1 MHESEV
7 TPSCPTLSHP
17 VDCSLPGS
25 SVHGIFQARVLEW
38 VAISFSKLSIEWHI
52 FLFVNVYWKLGLQDL
67 LQKWVDTFPATVMSA
82 HPHTS
87 IQLFQQKAWWKS
99 QKTAQWRK
107 RSSGRNRGQLHNIGN
122 WKKKIII
129 SEFLKLTKTWKSLST
144 ISLCPHVCFWQFWL
158 PGHLTSK
165 QIMAY
170 FVLFCHT
177 A

>member
-1 MHESEV
+1 MSAFVRPHRQQPTRLPRPWESPGENTGVGCHFLLQVRYRMTYFSLHKCVLKAWTTRFASEV
-7 TPSCPTLSHP
+7 SWPLPSHSDVCSPTHIHTT
-17 VDCSLPGS
+17 LPAKS
-25 SVHGIFQARVLEW
+25 
-38 VAISFSKLSIEWHI
+38 
-52 FLFVNVYWKLGLQDL
+52 
-67 LQKWVDTFPATVMSA
+67 MM
-82 HPHTS
+82 
-87 IQLFQQKAWWKS
+87 KS